1 MEQDDMQQN
10 DLKLEEVLIQVEQ
23 CIGQLENPQIP
34 LEEAFRYYEEG
45 IKKLRL
51 CNEKI
56 DQIEKKNAGD
66 RQPGRT
72 RRVLKKRKENACL

>member
-23 CIGQLENPQIP
+23 CIGQLENPQVP

-56 DQIEKKNAGD
+56 DQIEKKMLVIGS
-66 RQPGRT
+66 QGE
-72 RRVLKKRKENACL
+72 LEEF

>member
-34 LEEAFRYYEEG
+34 LEEAFRYYEG

-56 DQIEKKNAGD
+56 DQIEKKMLVIGS
-66 RQPGRT
+66 QGE
-72 RRVLKKRKENACL
+72 LEEF

>member
-23 CIGQLENPQIP
+23 CIGQLENPQVP
-34 LEEAFRYYEEG
+34 LEEFRYYEEG

-56 DQIEKKNAGD
+56 DQIEKKMLVIGS
-66 RQPGRT
+66 QGE
-72 RRVLKKRKENACL
+72 LEEF